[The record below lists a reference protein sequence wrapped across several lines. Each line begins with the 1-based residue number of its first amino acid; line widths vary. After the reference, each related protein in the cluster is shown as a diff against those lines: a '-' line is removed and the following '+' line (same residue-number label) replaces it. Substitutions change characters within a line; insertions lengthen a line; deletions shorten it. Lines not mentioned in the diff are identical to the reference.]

1 MKTSSMS
8 VEATMRRRVLINFRV
23 DRATIAPLLPAPFA
37 PRLVNGWGMAG
48 ICLIALDHV
57 RPAGI
62 PTAFGI
68 HTENVAHRIA
78 VEWSQPDGR
87 HQGVYIPRRDTDS
100 AFVHAMG
107 GRIFPGVYHLGR
119 FNVVDDVDHL
129 QIEMRADDAS
139 TSVVVSARPAGRLTQ
154 GSIFGSLE
162 DASRF
167 FEVGTLGFSP
177 DADGDCLD
185 GLELTAEHWQVQPLA
200 VDRVESSFFGDQR
213 LFKRG
218 SVVFDCALIMRD
230 IPCRWR
236 ACDAIALPAPTGYSR
251 PDL

>member
-1 MKTSSMS
+1 MKTSSIS
-8 VEATMRRRVLINFRV
+8 VQATMRRRLLINFRV
-23 DRATIAPLLPAPFA
+23 DPAALAPLLPAPFE

-62 PTAFGI
+62 PTAFGV

-78 VEWSQPDGR
+78 VEWPESNGR
-87 HQGVYIPRRDTDS
+87 QQGVYIPRRDTNS
-100 AFVHAMG
+100 AFVHVMG
-107 GRIFPGVYHLGR
+107 GRVFPGVYHLGR
-119 FNVVDDVDHL
+119 FRIADEVDHL

-139 TSVVVSARPAGRLTQ
+139 TSVVVSARPAAELAQ

-162 DASRF
+162 EASGF
-167 FEVGTLGFSP
+167 FEEGTLGFSP
-177 DADGDCLD
+177 NADGDCLD
-185 GLELTAEHWQVQPLA
+185 GLELTAERWQVQPLA
-200 VDRVESSFFGDQR
+200 VNHVESSFFSDPR

-218 SVVFDCALIMRD
+218 SVEFDCALIMRD